1 MKKLNWLI
9 MKSLSILSHK
19 MNLLKPECKGWV
31 LHTNQ
36 SGFPI
41 IRTEWRWSNTSG
53 LFLFISEDFEAGLCS
68 LIQMNKVQFFF
79 FCLSIRFPVHI
90 FVYRGLFL
98 SRRRRWRAVC
108 SLWFTHSLHLA
119 EWVTWQYPL
128 EEKAEFRTS
137 VEECLLYIL
146 ECNWPDTVY
155 LII

>member
-1 MKKLNWLI
+1 MG
-9 MKSLSILSHK
+9 SAHK
-19 MNLLKPECKGWV
+19 PIRISYHKNRMEVVKHKWFVPFHFWGLWGRLMLFDPNE
-31 LHTNQ
+31 Q
-36 SGFPI
+36 SPI
-41 IRTEWRWSNTSG
+41 
-53 LFLFISEDFEAGLCS
+53 
-68 LIQMNKVQFFF
+68 FF

-146 ECNWPDTVY
+146 ECNRPDTVY